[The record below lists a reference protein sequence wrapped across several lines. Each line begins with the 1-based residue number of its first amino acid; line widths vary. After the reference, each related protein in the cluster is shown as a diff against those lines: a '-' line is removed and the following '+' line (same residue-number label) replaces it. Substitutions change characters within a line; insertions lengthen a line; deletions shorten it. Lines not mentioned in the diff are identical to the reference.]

1 MRKDNVMKNIS
12 NDFDKELVHR
22 PAVSLCSLIRNE
34 TSQEKKVIR
43 KMG

>member
-12 NDFDKELVHR
+12 NDFDKELVRR

-34 TSQEKKVIR
+34 TSQEKKVSR